1 VQDLTIDTAVSAT
14 QYQFTLESAN
24 LSGLQDWTPK
34 LLARLRQIPEIADV
48 ASDLQQSGLT
58 AYMTIDR
65 STAARFGITPATI
78 DSALYDAF
86 GQRIVSTIF
95 TQSNQYRV
103 ILTVTPALQRSIA
116 SFGALYL
123 PSSATTTGQV
133 PLDAIT
139 TTQVQSGPLQ
149 ISHIG
154 QFPATTISFNLAP
167 GASLGAAVDAIVAAE
182 KDIKLPASFLTSFQG
197 AAQAFQSSLSNE
209 VYLLLAAIA
218 TMYIVLG
225 VLYESFIHP
234 LTILST
240 LPSAGIGALLA
251 LMAAGAGLDIIGIIG
266 IVLLIGIVKKNAI
279 MMIDFALEA
288 QRGEGKS
295 AREAIYQACLLR
307 LRPILMTTMAAMFGG
322 LPLMLGT
329 GVGSELRHPLGLAI
343 VGGLAVSQVLT
354 LFTTPVIYL
363 MFERLGARFG
373 ASAAPQAAAGPA

>member
-1 VQDLTIDTAVSAT
+1 MQPVQDLTIDSTVSAT
-14 QYQFTLESAN
+14 QYQFILEDAN
-24 LSGLQDWTPK
+24 ASEFTDLVPK
-34 LLARLRQIPEIADV
+34 LVEKLKTSPVLADV
-48 ASDLQQSGLT
+48 ASDLQQSGQSV
-58 AYMTIDR
+58 YVTIDR
-65 STAARFGITPATI
+65 SSAARFGITPATI

-225 VLYESFIHP
+225 VLYESFI
-234 LTILST
+234 
-240 LPSAGIGALLA
+240 
-251 LMAAGAGLDIIGIIG
+251 
-266 IVLLIGIVKKNAI
+266 
-279 MMIDFALEA
+279 
-288 QRGEGKS
+288 
-295 AREAIYQACLLR
+295 
-307 LRPILMTTMAAMFGG
+307 
-322 LPLMLGT
+322 
-329 GVGSELRHPLGLAI
+329 
-343 VGGLAVSQVLT
+343 
-354 LFTTPVIYL
+354 
-363 MFERLGARFG
+363 
-373 ASAAPQAAAGPA
+373 